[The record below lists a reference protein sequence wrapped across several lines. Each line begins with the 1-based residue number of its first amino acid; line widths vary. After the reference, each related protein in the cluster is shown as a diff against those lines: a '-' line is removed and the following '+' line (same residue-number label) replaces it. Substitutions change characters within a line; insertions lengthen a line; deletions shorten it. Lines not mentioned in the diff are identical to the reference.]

1 MIFMR
6 STSLCF
12 LAVLSAMI
20 ALSSAAATAAEVFPS
35 RALRLIVPFPPGGPT
50 DIVGRLVAQK
60 LSEGLG
66 QQVVIDNRAGAGGTV
81 GSEAAAR
88 ALPDGYTLLYGSTS
102 TLGIAPSIYPRL
114 AYDPRTSF
122 APVSLVSI
130 GPLVLAVNPA
140 VPAKTVRELIDLAR
154 ARPGKL
160 NFASAGSGT
169 PLHLAGELFKT
180 ITATDIV
187 HVPYKG
193 GGPAVADLLAGQVQ
207 MVFESF
213 ANLGPH
219 IRAGKLRALLVT
231 SRERSPQYPD
241 VPDIV
246 EAGLPQFEIAFW
258 SGLVAPAG
266 TPVDIVN
273 RLNAE
278 VRRALASPEAR
289 ATLAAQG
296 LDPMADTPAEFATFI
311 AREVEQWGRAV
322 KASGA
327 RAE

>member
-1 MIFMR
+1 MLR
-6 STSLCF
+6 SF
-12 LAVLSAMI
+12 LLVCAGTAALASA
-20 ALSSAAATAAEVFPS
+20 SGATAEVFPA
-35 RALRLIVPFPPGGPT
+35 RPLRLIVPFPPGGPT

-88 ALPDGYTLLYGSTS
+88 SAPDGYTLLYGSTS

-140 VPAKTVRELIDLAR
+140 VPAKTVRELIELAR

-169 PLHLAGELFKT
+169 PLHLAGELFKM

-266 TPVDIVN
+266 TPPDVVN

-278 VRRALASPEAR
+278 VRRALASAEAR
-289 ATLAAQG
+289 STLAAQG
-296 LDPMADTPAEFATFI
+296 LDAMANSPAEFASFI
-311 AREVEQWGRAV
+311 AREVDQWGRAV

>member
-1 MIFMR
+1 MPGASGAIGYSR
-6 STSLCF
+6 V
-12 LAVLSAMI
+12 AKSA
-20 ALSSAAATAAEVFPS
+20 
-35 RALRLIVPFPPGGPT
+35 
-50 DIVGRLVAQK
+50 
-60 LSEGLG
+60 
-66 QQVVIDNRAGAGGTV
+66 
-81 GSEAAAR
+81 
-88 ALPDGYTLLYGSTS
+88 PDGYTITIASTGTFAVS
-102 TLGIAPSIYPRL
+102 PSFNPKIG
-114 AYDPRTSF
+114 YDPLKDFEAVAMF
-122 APVSLVSI
+122 ARLPIVLVSKPSAPFT
-130 GPLVLAVNPA
+130 GV
-140 VPAKTVRELIDLAR
+140 TDLIAYAR
-154 ARPGKL
+154 ANPGKL
-160 NFASAGSGT
+160 NYASVSPGT
-169 PLHLAGELFKT
+169 TSHILGEMLKLQT
-180 ITATDIV
+180 KTDIV